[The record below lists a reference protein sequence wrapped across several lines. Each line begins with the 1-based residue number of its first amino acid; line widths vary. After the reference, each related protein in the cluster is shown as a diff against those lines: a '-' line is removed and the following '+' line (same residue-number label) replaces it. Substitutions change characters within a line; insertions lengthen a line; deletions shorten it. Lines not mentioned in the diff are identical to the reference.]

1 MKALFEEDQFENIL
15 LKNQTGE
22 SLVSQEETNQLQ
34 QHGHETECGP
44 TIQQQKKRDSGDISL
59 HDIIGPGAPVE
70 KNKRSR
76 K

>member
-22 SLVSQEETNQLQ
+22 SLVSQKETDQLQ
-34 QHGHETECGP
+34 QHGHESEPGP
-44 TIQQQKKRDSGDISL
+44 SIQQQKRTDSRDISL
-59 HDIIGPGAPVE
+59 QDIIGSGAPVE
-70 KNKRSR
+70 INKKSR